1 MYVSPSLFVF
11 FSLFLCGCVADP
23 RRKRKARVATMG
35 TFEAFLLAAAEKA
48 PFLVGE
54 VTPVVGQWMPQKRA
68 RGGDAVTDEGGRT
81 TKQPATHEEEVARL
95 QRLLVDGPLQP
106 LGLEHAVYHVLLPAF
121 TAAVGAAREV
131 WRATAA
137 LRAGEAEA
145 ATQGADATRQGS
157 GESAGAS
164 ADPNAIATG
173 TPSGTPPSV
182 EALQRAV
189 TAAQAKLT
197 AQRQLLD
204 AAGAKLRATVE
215 AVTSTCATAQMP

>member
-1 MYVSPSLFVF
+1 
-11 FSLFLCGCVADP
+11 
-23 RRKRKARVATMG
+23 MG
-35 TFEAFLLAAAEKA
+35 AFEEFLLAAAEKA

-54 VTPVVGQWMPQKRA
+54 VAPTVVQRKSQKRD
-68 RGGDAVTDEGGRT
+68 RGGDAVTGEGSRV

-137 LRAGEAEA
+137 LRAGEAD
-145 ATQGADATRQGS
+145 ATQQGS

-164 ADPNAIATG
+164 ADPNANATG

-182 EALQRAV
+182 QALQRV
-189 TAAQAKLT
+189 LVAAQAKLT

-204 AAGAKLRATVE
+204 AAEAKLRATVE
-215 AVTSTCATAQMP
+215 AVTSTCATVRTP